1 MADPV
6 QILVL
11 DGPNLNLLGEREPD
25 VYGTTTLAAIHQQ
38 LARRAAELGAVIDT
52 FQSNH
57 EGALIDRLH
66 AARGV
71 YHGVIFNPGAF
82 THYSIALRDAVAA
95 CGVPTIEVHLSN
107 TQAREDFRHRSVIA
121 PVAVGQIAGFG
132 PLSYRLALEAVVAL
146 IREGAWPPASA
157 GGGSRS

>member
-6 QILVL
+6 KILVL
-11 DGPNLNLLGEREPD
+11 DGPNLNLLGEREPH
-25 VYGTTTLAAIHQQ
+25 VYGTTTLADIHGQ
-38 LARRAAELGAVIDT
+38 LARRAGELGAVIDT

-66 AARGV
+66 AARGQ

-82 THYSIALRDAVAA
+82 THYSIALRDAVAG
-95 CGVPTIEVHLSN
+95 CGLPTIEVHLSN
-107 TQAREDFRHRSVIA
+107 TQAREDFRRRSVIA

-146 IREGAWPPASA
+146 VREGSWPPGP
-157 GGGSRS
+157 GGGSRP